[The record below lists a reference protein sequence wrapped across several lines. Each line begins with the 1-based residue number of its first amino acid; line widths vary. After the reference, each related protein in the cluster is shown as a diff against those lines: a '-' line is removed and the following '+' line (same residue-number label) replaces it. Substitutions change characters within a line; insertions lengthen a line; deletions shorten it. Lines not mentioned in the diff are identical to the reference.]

1 MGAVQSQ
8 RIDAKLQENADLS
21 LKHIN
26 WKHMRVDVK
35 YASYPNEKR
44 YRIHPHIKSHNINLN
59 KLINKRTIIPGNQFN
74 LQPRN
79 HKLRS

>member
-1 MGAVQSQ
+1 
-8 RIDAKLQENADLS
+8 
-21 LKHIN
+21 
-26 WKHMRVDVK
+26 MRVDVK
-35 YASYPNEKR
+35 YASFPNEKR
-44 YRIHPHIKSHNINLN
+44 YRIHPHITSHNINLN